1 MTVVATIQTDFWGN
15 EVVAGNVVDRL
26 DHLLETCP
34 DTRESY
40 MTLIAR
46 YWLTYDGLSALL
58 ADPITDENFLAWF
71 EQAATS
77 PKTLQN
83 RAMEI
88 QRRKSHLD
96 ASPGVRKKRQAMAT
110 AGPVR

>member
-26 DHLLETCP
+26 THLLETCP

-46 YWLTYDGLSALL
+46 YWLTYDGLAAILAL
-58 ADPITDENFLAWF
+58 PMQPHEFLAWF

-83 RAMEI
+83 RTMEI
-88 QRRKSHLD
+88 QRRRPHLD
-96 ASPGVRKKRQAMAT
+96 ASPGVRKKRQAMAK